1 MDEIITI
8 EQYRLCYISAAFA
21 IIAGVVLLIINFSL
35 KRRDGKSLL
44 PLIIIGW
51 TLLALAITE
60 LFVSTLLFV
69 IGSSGTFGLFLVMA
83 LGGIFILTGV
93 AVLLGTGI
101 SSLVEGCKKDEQG
114 KRNKETIVRGA
125 ALLFLA
131 IAVAVTIIV
140 TIAVMLYIESN
151 KEKPVRF
158 MVSLLWIVKYLIAF

>member
-21 IIAGVVLLIINFSL
+21 IIAGVVLLIINYSL

-51 TLLALAITE
+51 SLVALAVAE
-60 LFVSTLLFV
+60 LFVSTMIF
-69 IGSSGTFGLFLVMA
+69 IFGSSGKFGLFLFMA
-83 LGGIFILTGV
+83 LGGVFILTGIIL
-93 AVLLGTGI
+93 LLGMGI

-114 KRNKETIVRGA
+114 KGNKEAIIRGA

-131 IAVAVTIIV
+131 VAVAVTV
-140 TIAVMLYIESN
+140 VVASATLLHVESN

-158 MVSLLWIVKYLIAF
+158 MVSLLWVVKYLIAF